1 MKALNG
7 LAKPESSGADTVL
20 KWPLIALV
28 KFYRLAISPLLGPR
42 CRYYPTCSEY
52 ALIAL
57 QHHGAFKGSWLAIK
71 RIARCHPAC
80 EGGIDPVPGVPLPD
94 YDELPVADISAQD
107 TKQKTDCTHEGH
119 RNDDR

>member
-1 MKALNG
+1 M
-7 LAKPESSGADTVL
+7 L
-20 KWPLIALV
+20 KWPLILLV
-28 KFYRLAISPLLGPR
+28 RFYRLIISPLLGPR

-71 RIARCHPAC
+71 RIARCHPGC

-94 YDELPVADISAQD
+94 YDNLQEATPHS
-107 TKQKTDCTHEGH
+107 TDCTHKGPPH
-119 RNDDR
+119 DDR